1 MYICGTNNA
10 QMRKVIFALLLLAVM
25 AVPDVMGAGRQ
36 MIIDSLEH
44 RLSTLRSPSDSL
56 KVLWDLFDIQ
66 NTSAQRLPLIERVY
80 RTAVNAGDTA
90 ARIEAIMQ
98 QANVQSGDSVGLARL
113 NEKLLDLKPSPELRE
128 ARTFVKFLRVE
139 TRLRNLRSKPSYRD
153 MSRMIRQFD
162 SISGADPYD
171 KMLLLYSLCTYLS
184 TTTQGGLL
192 EEYASKLSAMVDTV
206 HLPMGSLR
214 NLVYSRVAPVYTN
227 NGAAKKAVETD
238 RKLLNIVDSLSRV
251 YEEKGRK
258 FRKFERNRYISY
270 RRMLANYKALTSAE
284 VEMYHN
290 LIEDLAAENPDIRS
304 DLDNC
309 PRAHACYYM
318 ATGRYEDAVKALKQ
332 CLSRPGV
339 TELQYYLYDALY
351 EAAAQTGDRQTQ
363 LNAALQY
370 NSLLRKQLNDRA
382 DERFRELQI
391 IYDVSELRA
400 ENLHLEESRN
410 KARLRNTYIV
420 IGISA
425 AALVVMLVLIL
436 ILVSQNRKM
445 KALAENLRQSADH
458 LTSERNDLRKTHEE
472 LIEARDQAKA
482 ADRLKTDFV
491 NNMSHEIRIPLA
503 TVAEYTRLIID
514 CIPENRRNYLD
525 RFADV
530 VELNTNLVI
539 SLVDDVLD
547 TAAIEHGTISV
558 KKEPVGVHKLAT
570 VAVAGAFDKH
580 TPQEG
585 IKVVF
590 NPEGKEDVT
599 VLTDPK
605 RAVRVLVNLLDNARK
620 FTDKGT
626 ITLDYTVDT
635 DRNMLTF
642 SVTDTGSGIPADKA
656 DVIFDRFTK
665 LDNGSEG
672 VGLGL
677 YICRLVARLLDGS
690 VEFDTTYHKGAR
702 FFFSL
707 PL

>member
-1 MYICGTNNA
+1 
-10 QMRKVIFALLLLAVM
+10 MRKVIFALLLLAVM
-25 AVPDVMGAGRQ
+25 AVPDVRGARRQ

-66 NTSAQRLPLIERVY
+66 NTSSRRLPLIENVY
-80 RTAVNAGDTA
+80 RTAVNTRDTA
-90 ARIEAIMQ
+90 ACIEAIMY
-98 QANVQSGDSVGLARL
+98 QANIQSGDSAGLARL
-113 NEKLLDLKPSPELRE
+113 NEKLLGFKPSPEMRE
-128 ARTFVKFLRVE
+128 AQVFVKFLRVE
-139 TRLRNLRSKPSYRD
+139 TRLRHLRSKPSYRD
-153 MSRMIRQFD
+153 MSRMIRRFD
-162 SISGADPYD
+162 SISGSNSYD
-171 KMLLLYSLCTYLS
+171 KMLLLYSLCTYLA

-192 EEYASKLSAMVDTV
+192 EDYATKLAAMVDTV

-227 NGAAKKAVETD
+227 NGASKKAVETD
-238 RKLLNIVDSLSRV
+238 RKLLNIVDSLSHV
-251 YEEKGRK
+251 YEKRGRK
-258 FRKFERNRYISY
+258 FRKLERSRYISY
-270 RRMLANYKALTSAE
+270 RRMLANYKALTPGE
-284 VEMYHN
+284 VEMYHK
-290 LIEDLAAENPDIRS
+290 LIEDLAAENPDIQR
-304 DLDNC
+304 DLDHS
-309 PRAHACYYM
+309 PRAHAYYYM
-318 ATGRYEDAVKALKQ
+318 ATGRYEEAVKAIQQ
-332 CLSRPGV
+332 CLAQPGMN
-339 TELQYYLYDALY
+339 EMQNYLYDALY

-391 IYDVSELRA
+391 IYDVGELRA
-400 ENLHLEESRN
+400 ENEHLEESKNR
-410 KARLRNTYIV
+410 ARLNNTYII
-420 IGISA
+420 IGITA
-425 AALVVMLVLIL
+425 AALVVLLILIL
-436 ILVSQNRKM
+436 ILVAQNRKM
-445 KALAENLRQSADH
+445 KALAGNLRQSAEH
-458 LTSERNDLRKTHEE
+458 LMKERNDLRKAQEE

-482 ADRLKTDFV
+482 ADKLKTDFV
-491 NNMSHEIRIPLA
+491 NNMSHEIRIPLT

-558 KKEPVGVHKLAT
+558 NKESVGVHKIAT
-570 VAVAGAFDKH
+570 VAIAGAFDKH

-590 NPEGKEDVT
+590 NPEGKEDVS

-605 RAVRVLVNLLDNARK
+605 RAVQVLVNLLDNARK

-626 ITLDYTVDT
+626 ITIDYSVDT
-635 DRNMLTF
+635 DRHMLTF
-642 SVTDTGSGIPADKA
+642 SVTDTGPGIPKEKA
-656 DVIFDRFTK
+656 DTIFDRFTK

-672 VGLGL
+672 VGMGL
-677 YICRLVARLLDGS
+677 YICRLVSRLLGGT
-690 VEFDTTYHKGAR
+690 VTLDTSWHKGAR
-702 FFFSL
+702 FLFSI